1 MIIGVGI
8 DIVAINR
15 IKKIFD
21 KFGKRFLLKFYCN
34 SEIDCAN
41 NFLKSQNSHKLYSF
55 LAKRFSAKE
64 AFAKAS
70 GIGLGRLID
79 FRDIEI
85 SNDQLGK
92 PQIKILND
100 KTESLKKFYRCKEF
114 AIHLSLSDEKDLA
127 CASVILEKIN

>member
-21 KFGKRFLLKFYCN
+21 KFGEKFLLKFFCAI
-34 SEIDCAN
+34 EIDYAKN
-41 NFLKSQNSHKLYSF
+41 LIKNQNYPKLYSF

-70 GIGLGRLID
+70 GIGLGRLIN
-79 FRDIEI
+79 FNDIEI

-92 PQIKILND
+92 PQIKILNN
-100 KTESLKKFYRCKEF
+100 KTESLKKIYCCNDFV
-114 AIHLSLSDEKDLA
+114 IHLSLSDEKNIA
-127 CASVILEKIN
+127 CANVILEKIN